1 MFLIDKPYAS
11 DFLIETIKKNDFPI
25 VATKVAKELI
35 TDESLHWIDE
45 DKAISMIKEDA
56 SLRIYTNSE
65 NALSWLEENL
75 AETHLCNHI
84 NLLKNKASFRKAIK
98 DLYPDFYYRELKL
111 EDIHKLT
118 NEEIRFPFVIKPS
131 VGFLSIGV
139 HIVLNE
145 KDWINAKDK
154 LTTENLKSIFPPSVL
169 NISNFIIED
178 YIIGEE
184 YAVDYYY
191 DDHGNVVILNILHH
205 LFSSGTDTSDRVYYT
220 SKEIIEEHKSK
231 LESFLFKVGEKMNLK
246 NFPAHAEVKIDK
258 NNKIVPIEINPL
270 RFGGWCT
277 SGDLAGICLGNNS
290 YEYYLNRK
298 KPNWNEIFKG
308 KEDKKYSIVIL
319 DNNSGILSSS
329 ISSFDYVELAK
340 DFENPI
346 LIRKLDIKKF
356 NLFGFVFAESS
367 TGNDEELKH
376 ILSSDL
382 KKYLTHTA

>member
-1 MFLIDKPYAS
+1 M
-11 DFLIETIKKNDFPI
+11 
-25 VATKVAKELI
+25 
-35 TDESLHWIDE
+35 
-45 DKAISMIKEDA
+45 
-56 SLRIYTNSE
+56 
-65 NALSWLEENL
+65 
-75 AETHLCNHI
+75 
-84 NLLKNKASFRKAIK
+84 
-98 DLYPDFYYRELKL
+98 YPDFYYRELKL

-231 LESFLFKVGEKMNLK
+231 LESFYLK
-246 NFPAHAEVKIDK
+246 
-258 NNKIVPIEINPL
+258 
-270 RFGGWCT
+270 
-277 SGDLAGICLGNNS
+277 
-290 YEYYLNRK
+290 
-298 KPNWNEIFKG
+298 
-308 KEDKKYSIVIL
+308 
-319 DNNSGILSSS
+319 
-329 ISSFDYVELAK
+329 
-340 DFENPI
+340 
-346 LIRKLDIKKF
+346 
-356 NLFGFVFAESS
+356 
-367 TGNDEELKH
+367 
-376 ILSSDL
+376 
-382 KKYLTHTA
+382 